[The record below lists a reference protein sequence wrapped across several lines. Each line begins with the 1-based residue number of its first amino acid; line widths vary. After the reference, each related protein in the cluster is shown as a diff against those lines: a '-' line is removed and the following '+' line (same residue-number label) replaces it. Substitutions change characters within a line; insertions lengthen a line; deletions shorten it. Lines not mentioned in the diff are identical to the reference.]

1 MKSELELVREFSEL
15 NEAKVDSWGALPN
28 ASEKRFREL
37 KAYFEDLMARRS
49 TERIPL
55 LDRHEAFEIRSAII
69 GRERL
74 RIPAEMSVFFCHD
87 DAYAPA
93 RSLNLSRGGLFVGS
107 DVTLHRGDRMTL
119 YMPNL
124 GRGYENLFETTVDVV
139 WSARNGQAARRGMG
153 VRFQESETGG
163 FRPARRF
170 PRGVP
175 AGSHL
180 EIDPSRAPPGLA
192 RRAAHHRVAS
202 FGASTGA
209 RRGVGR
215 NRVARTATPS
225 TTTPATSKGTPGP
238 SFSNAAPA
246 QMGPKMRA
254 IPPKAC

>member
-55 LDRHEAFEIRSAII
+55 LDRHETFEIRSAIT
-69 GRERL
+69 GRARL

-139 WSARNGQAARRGMG
+139 WSARNGEAARRGMG
-153 VRFQESETGG
+153 VRFQEM
-163 FRPARRF
+163 RPEAADQLDDFLVAFLRDRISKST
-170 PRGVP
+170 PVGHR
-175 AGSHL
+175 
-180 EIDPSRAPPGLA
+180 PGWLA
-192 RRAAHHRVAS
+192 ERHIIV
-202 FGASTGA
+202 
-209 RRGVGR
+209 
-215 NRVARTATPS
+215 
-225 TTTPATSKGTPGP
+225 
-238 SFSNAAPA
+238 
-246 QMGPKMRA
+246 
-254 IPPKAC
+254 